1 MIKASPLKDPAK
13 IAAGG
18 YNYDFVVS
26 RQEIVKCVI
35 CRIPSKEPHLSECC
49 GHTFCAS
56 CLQQYKATPSVASG
70 IIRCP
75 KCNASDQP
83 RLFPTNR
90 LTEKSAR
97 SLKVYCNNKA
107 RGCTWQ
113 GEINNISRHVENS
126 DGCPYQDVKCTYK
139 CRKTLQRQHLVD
151 HMTSKCPRRKVN
163 CQYCHIN
170 GEWKIIEGKHKEE
183 CNKFPLACPNN
194 CEVGTVHREN
204 METHRKEC
212 PLEMIQCEY
221 HNVGCDVRIA
231 RKRKRSHLD
240 ENMENHLQMTKLKLA
255 KTEEKLMSNEEK
267 LLSTE
272 KRVDNLE
279 TMWVRLLQASTGS
292 GGMTVAT
299 NWASHLEISALTAPN
314 KTCPVYIKL
323 PVSQSF
329 EEYHHVV

>member
-1 MIKASPLKDPAK
+1 M
-13 IAAGG
+13 
-18 YNYDFVVS
+18 
-26 RQEIVKCVI
+26 
-35 CRIPSKEPHLSECC
+35 
-49 GHTFCAS
+49 
-56 CLQQYKATPSVASG
+56 
-70 IIRCP
+70 
-75 KCNASDQP
+75 
-83 RLFPTNR
+83 
-90 LTEKSAR
+90 
-97 SLKVYCNNKA
+97 
-107 RGCTWQ
+107 
-113 GEINNISRHVENS
+113 
-126 DGCPYQDVKCTYK
+126 KCTYK
-139 CRKTLQRQHLVD
+139 CRKTLQRQFLVD
-151 HMTSKCPRRKVN
+151 HMTSNCPRRKVN

-204 METHRKEC
+204 MEAHRKEC

-240 ENMENHLQMTKLKLA
+240 ENMQNHLQMTKLKLA
-255 KTEEKLMSNEEK
+255 KTEEKLVSNEEK
-267 LLSTE
+267 LLSRTE

-292 GGMTVAT
+292 GGTTVAT

-323 PVSQSF
+323 PQLANHLKSTIMWCSDSFYTDRGGYRMRLYAKTSDDRNGVSVGLRLMKGPHAIVAT
-329 EEYHHVV
+329 EEEI